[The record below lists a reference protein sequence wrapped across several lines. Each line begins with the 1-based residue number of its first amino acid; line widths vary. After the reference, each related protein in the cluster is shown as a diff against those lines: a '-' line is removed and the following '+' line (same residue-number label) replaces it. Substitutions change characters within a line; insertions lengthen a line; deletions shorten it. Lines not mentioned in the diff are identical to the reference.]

1 MKRLA
6 ITLAVLLA
14 VSGVSYAVG
23 VARQEAVYRAYIEQ
37 GDTALSRDDSF
48 AAIEAFTTAISHKA
62 ESMAAHLKR
71 GEAYRRRGEFENA
84 LRDLGR
90 AAELDPLSPHP
101 REILGDVNYAMGRY
115 PVAAERY
122 QESLRLDDRSPR
134 VVYKLALSHVKL
146 GQSAPAVP
154 LLRQALGMDDQ
165 FAEAHYLLGICLRDL
180 QRHTEALE
188 FLERAVSLNRTFVKA
203 HEELA
208 DAYGRL
214 GRFGDRNRHLE
225 ALTVLDPGARREV
238 ALGLGYARDGQV
250 ERAVLRLGVASRQF
264 PDEPQAFVALG
275 RLWLDRAEHGGGR
288 VELSKAIG
296 ALESAVGNHST
307 SEAHTL
313 YGRAL
318 MLSGELGRAER
329 ALEYAA
335 SRTPVDPLAFYYL
348 ADVAERRGHVAVAQR
363 ALIDYAALQ
372 GIDSARLD
380 ARLLAR
386 LAEAYLG
393 AGDVIA
399 ARQTLAR
406 ADQKDPDNPHV
417 RALTFRLA
425 R

>member
-115 PVAAERY
+115 PVATERY
-122 QESLRLDDRSPR
+122 RESLRLDDRSPR

-146 GQSAPAVP
+146 GQPAPAVA

-318 MLSGELGRAER
+318 MLSGELGRAEH

-399 ARQTLAR
+399 ARQTLSR
-406 ADQKDPDNPHV
+406 ANQKDPDNPYV
-417 RALTFRLA
+417 RALTLRLA

>member
-1 MKRLA
+1 VKRLA

-37 GDTALSRDDSF
+37 GDTALSRDDSV

-115 PVAAERY
+115 PVATERY
-122 QESLRLDDRSPR
+122 RESLRLDDRSPR

-146 GQSAPAVP
+146 GQPAPAVA

-372 GIDSARLD
+372 GIDSGRLD

-417 RALTFRLA
+417 RALTLRLA

>member
-1 MKRLA
+1 
-6 ITLAVLLA
+6 
-14 VSGVSYAVG
+14 
-23 VARQEAVYRAYIEQ
+23 
-37 GDTALSRDDSF
+37 
-48 AAIEAFTTAISHKA
+48 
-62 ESMAAHLKR
+62 MAAHLKR

-84 LRDLGR
+84 VRDLGR
-90 AAELDPLSPHP
+90 ARELDPLSPHP
-101 REILGDVNYAMGRY
+101 REILGDVNYAMGQY

-122 QESLRLDDRSPR
+122 RESLRLDDRSPR

-146 GQSAPAVP
+146 GQPVPAVP

-203 HEELA
+203 YEELA

-250 ERAVLRLGVASRQF
+250 ERAVLRLGGASRQF

-348 ADVAERRGHVAVAQR
+348 ADVAERRGHIAVAQR

-386 LAEAYLG
+386 LTEAYLR
-393 AGDVIA
+393 AGDVTA

-406 ADQKDPDNPHV
+406 AGQKDPDNPHV
-417 RALTFRLA
+417 RALTLRLA